1 MWHIEVAF
9 LLNHPILTQNG
20 WAAQESTS
28 RHCVSENWRFALR
41 STSYSDVFDWRAE
54 PFSLNGILFLLCLC
68 FQFYLSVKEKK
79 NSNAHLIDGRQNF
92 KIDVWPLF
100 SVWIEPRSPR
110 HTDWHRIR
118 WKNAAIICLC
128 HIVEMRHC
136 F

>member
-79 NSNAHLIDGRQNF
+79 ILMRILSMGD
-92 KIDVWPLF
+92 KISKLMSGLF